1 MKKKVLIILPLLVV
15 AVVFVGV
22 FIYYNREDAKTSLTV
37 NEKKWVEENDTTM
50 IDISVVN
57 DYPLYGLNGEGVFFN
72 FLDDVEKD
80 CQTACIRGKYDA
92 IYKDATEAR
101 DDLQNKGVLPKK
113 TEINK

>member
-57 DYPLYGLNGEGVFFN
+57 
-72 FLDDVEKD
+72 
-80 CQTACIRGKYDA
+80 
-92 IYKDATEAR
+92 
-101 DDLQNKGVLPKK
+101 
-113 TEINK
+113 